1 MSWFPG
7 HCCWIFM
14 GNGVRPMAKKKRFC
28 GYLLTLTTGIRR
40 FFTEVCRW
48 LAAGENR
55 SFPFWG
61 GRIYWDGQGHIHGV
75 SLNIVLLRE
84 VLKSGGRFA
93 LSYSCAGLRCLD
105 GKSGRKE
112 ATGRKTCGR
121 GLAGFYCQIQRSD
134 SSAHREQGADFK
146 SLEAIVYPGK
156 GAGYGAHRRLLL

>member
-84 VLKSGGRFA
+84 VLKKWWEICPVIFVCRATMLGREV
-93 LSYSCAGLRCLD
+93 R
-105 GKSGRKE
+105 E
-112 ATGRKTCGR
+112 E
-121 GLAGFYCQIQRSD
+121 RSNRAKD
-134 SSAHREQGADFK
+134 LWTRPCRF
-146 SLEAIVYPGK
+146 
-156 GAGYGAHRRLLL
+156 LLPDTAK